1 MGLFGGS
8 SSSAS
13 ASNANSPQLDAAMAE
28 VRRP

>member
-28 VRRP
+28 VRRT